1 MFMVASLLGWEPLLV
16 GLNPLR
22 NLVGGLVWVGE
33 GEKVFVLIAVC
44 GYCHGVKQYSC
55 SNVTHDETPVTY
67 CDPLGLME
75 YVHDVEDGTRPV
87 LEPVGCAVSHQPP
100 STQTYS

>member
-1 MFMVASLLGWEPLLV
+1 M
-16 GLNPLR
+16 
-22 NLVGGLVWVGE
+22 GGGE
-33 GEKVFVLIAVC
+33 GVFVLIAVC

-67 CDPLGLME
+67 CDALGLME
-75 YVHDVEDGTRPV
+75 YVHDVDDGTRPV
-87 LEPVGCAVSHQPP
+87 LEPVGSAVSCQIP